1 LAALGAST
9 VPASA
14 QSPAPAPER
23 LPERLD
29 DAAPARAVGAQLT
42 AMGEDFSGALL
53 VARRSRVVLTAV
65 RGLANRERALPNTLR
80 TRFRVGSMDKM
91 FTGVAVMQLVQA
103 KRLDLRAPLATW
115 LPDYPNV
122 DFARSVTPHHLLT
135 HTGGAGEIFG
145 PEFDLH
151 HDRLRDPADYVALF
165 GRRPAEFAPGA
176 RWEYSNYGYILLG
189 RLIEVVSGGDYD
201 AYVRDHVFGPAAWT
215 APASSR
221 KAPTCLAAPQP
232 MPEPRPEPSLR
243 LKGSHG
249 AARRPAA
256 ATPRSRTSTAS
267 FQPFTT
273 AACWT
278 RLTVGWRF
286 KAGSKAYRACCSA
299 MASRSTPGAL
309 PAMIGHNGMA
319 DGMSGD
325 LRILGDGDVTV
336 VALANLAPPFLAG
349 RLAKFVAARVAL
361 A

>member
-201 AYVRDHVFGPAAWT
+201 AYVRDHVFGPAGMDGAGFKPEGADVPGRPT
-215 APASSR
+215 AYARTEAGAVIAAEGLPWRGTPAGGGYATIEDFHRFVSALYDGR
-221 KAPTCLAAPQP
+221 LLDAA
-232 MPEPRPEPSLR
+232 
-243 LKGSHG
+243 H
-249 AARRPAA
+249 RRMA
-256 ATPRSRTSTAS
+256 
-267 FQPFTT
+267 FQGRVEGVSGMLFGYGF
-273 AACWT
+273 AI
-278 RLTVGWRF
+278 
-286 KAGSKAYRACCSA
+286 Y
-299 MASRSTPGAL
+299 PGAL